1 MLALP
6 LITSPLLLL
15 NACSI
20 KRCYQQTIQRG
31 QMQPVV
37 MQLHWAIFAGAGAL
51 SLLASML
58 AMLVLVNVQL
68 VMNACDACTMALD
81 RNR

>member
-1 MLALP
+1 
-6 LITSPLLLL
+6 
-15 NACSI
+15 
-20 KRCYQQTIQRG
+20 
-31 QMQPVV
+31 MQPVV

-81 RNR
+81 RHR

>member
-20 KRCYQQTIQRG
+20 KRCYQQTIRKRIDAAG
-31 QMQPVV
+31 RDAAS
-37 MQLHWAIFAGAGAL
+37 LFAGAGAL